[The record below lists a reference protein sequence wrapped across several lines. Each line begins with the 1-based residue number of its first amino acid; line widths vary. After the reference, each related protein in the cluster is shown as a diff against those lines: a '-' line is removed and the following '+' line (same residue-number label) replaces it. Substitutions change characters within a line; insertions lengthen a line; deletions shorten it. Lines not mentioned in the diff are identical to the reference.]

1 MAMQEQYSR
10 RECLEFVGLP
20 ENLSNLEVE
29 DKVVQVLKEVAIE
42 VGSRDSHAVHRLKNK
57 KP

>member
-20 ENLSNLEVE
+20 ENLSNSEVE
-29 DKVVQVLKEVAIE
+29 EKVVQVLKEVGVKLEVAI
-42 VGSRDSHAVHRLKNK
+42 SMQCIA
-57 KP
+57 